1 MAADSSM
8 GFHQG
13 ITASLYNHHMLSFQS
28 NSNVGISGGGDATG
42 GMVMAP
48 ASVSGGSSNA
58 GLFLSPN
65 TGVIGNASG
74 VAPARTSSGDA
85 FRGTGMP
92 KYKYVTGPPSD
103 WSDREVAIL
112 KEGIVRL
119 IHSPFCFQ
127 NCFCLYWTVLFC
139 SVAHVET
146 GLLSFRTFNVFQ
158 GCGASIIK
166 SKAMIMQPGL
176 YLVGFE

>member
-28 NSNVGISGGGDATG
+28 NSDVGISGGGGDATG

-48 ASVSGGSSNA
+48 GSVSGGSTNA

-65 TGVIGNASG
+65 TGVVGNAPG
-74 VAPARTSSGDA
+74 VVPSRTSSGDA
-85 FRGTGMP
+85 FRATGTP

-112 KEGIVRL
+112 KEGLVRL
-119 IHSPFCFQ
+119 IRSPFCFL
-127 NCFCLYWTVLFC
+127 NCFCLYCTVLFC
-139 SVAHVET
+139 SVAHMEL

-158 GCGASIIK
+158 GCGPSIT
-166 SKAMIMQPGL
+166 
-176 YLVGFE
+176 F